1 MKFNDL
7 IQVSVP
13 VKVESTIN
21 SSAPPFLNPLPYCSC
36 MSLCFEE
43 VTEG

>member
-13 VKVESTIN
+13 VKLELTITAELRRFK
-21 SSAPPFLNPLPYCSC
+21 SSALSFLHVSVL
-36 MSLCFEE
+36 LKK
-43 VTEG
+43 